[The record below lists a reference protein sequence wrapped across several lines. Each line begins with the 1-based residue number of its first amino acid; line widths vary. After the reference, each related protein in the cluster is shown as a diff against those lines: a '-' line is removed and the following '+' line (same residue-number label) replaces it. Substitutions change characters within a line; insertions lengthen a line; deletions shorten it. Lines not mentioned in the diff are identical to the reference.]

1 MLRSVEDCW
10 RTAAGGHVTQLVED
24 GGRLIELPVGGG
36 VGKAKE
42 GSGREGKEDGDVV
55 EGGARECNDPIL
67 LIAYLYVIIIFIY
80 LCVFINLC

>member
-42 GSGREGKEDGDVV
+42 GSGREGKEDGVLRAV
-55 EGGARECNDPIL
+55 PGRGQMEVPAR
-67 LIAYLYVIIIFIY
+67 
-80 LCVFINLC
+80 

>member
-55 EGGARECNDPIL
+55 EGGAREGEDGGAGKVREGEGGRCD
-67 LIAYLYVIIIFIY
+67 VG
-80 LCVFINLC
+80 